1 MKSINDG
8 TNDCGFCH
16 REAQAIGP
24 FAFSRATDRMK
35 EIIRT
40 IINLKRSISVGL
52 SLLAVAFAI
61 GMLALTT
68 MAQTETGQIVG
79 KVTDPNS
86 AVVAGATISIKSV
99 ETGREV
105 MATADNQGIYTV
117 TALRP
122 GLYDV
127 TTQSSNFK
135 PTTQRVQVTVG
146 SRVSLETQLSLT
158 EVSGGTIDVVASE
171 GVEVNTQTQELSNVV
186 SGTQIRQL
194 PTLTRNPYDLV
205 GLSSNVGSDD
215 PGPAVAGVGATGRGA
230 GYTING
236 QRAASTNVLLD
247 GVDNTNLYYAAVG
260 QNIPL
265 DAVGEFRVIT
275 SNFSAEYGR
284 ASGGVINVTTRGG
297 SNSFHGSGFEFN
309 RISRLAANG
318 FYNNANDIQRGVFTR
333 NQFGYTL
340 GGPAIKDKLFFFNS
354 TEWTRVRST
363 GPITSVVPTA
373 QLIAASAAPT
383 RNYFSQYTL
392 KATPTG
398 APVTV
403 GSLLKPLGLLDAS
416 GKPLAGN
423 AFANLNANLP
433 AFQLVQFDVATNL
446 GGGAPQNTYSMASR
460 VDYNLSNKTTI
471 YGRWARESLN
481 QPKGSAAYS
490 PYAGFDTP
498 YLQLRNNFIVSLS
511 RTFSSNLVADTKL
524 AFNRLVEDSPY
535 GDNPI
540 GPGLFMFPAA
550 TGTIGGT
557 NIAFPGYWPY
567 NAASSPAGFAGAQNM
582 GQVYEDV
589 SLSRGRH
596 QFKFG
601 GVFYY
606 IQDNR
611 SFGAYQNA
619 VESLSSVGGNYPQ
632 ALDNFVNGNA
642 QQFQAAI
649 FPQGK
654 FPGQSVTLPVGP
666 PDFTRSNRYKE
677 WAVYINDSWRYNSR
691 LVLNL
696 GLRYEYYG
704 VQHNKNANLDSNF
717 YFGAG
722 NTIQE
727 RIANGTA
734 QVAPTSAVGGLWAPD
749 KNNFAPRLGFAWDVF
764 GDGKTSLRGGYGL
777 AYERN
782 FGNVTFNVI
791 QNPPNYLVL
800 SLQRGVDVTTLPIT
814 TNNFGPLSGTTPPTK
829 VIPKGSL
836 RFVRPDIVNAYAHF
850 WSAALQ
856 HDLGTGN
863 VLSVEY
869 SGSAG
874 RKLYS
879 INTYNQPG
887 AGAFYLGL
895 ANPTARLNQQYTGI
909 NARGNDGYSN
919 YNALI
924 VNFDGNNFRHQG
936 IQFTAH
942 YTYGVSK
949 DNLSTTFSEA
959 AYSQTNLGLTNPF
972 QPGLDYGYSDADV
985 RHRFVGSIIW
995 DVPLAKQA
1003 HGLTQ
1008 HLLGGWQVTG
1018 IVNARTGTPFSIYDS
1033 ANALGSAPRLVSN
1046 GAIKVNVAKDPS
1058 QRDFYNY
1065 INLTGQPVG
1074 AFINPICGCSDF
1086 GPYPANM
1093 TKRNQFRGPGI
1104 WNFDAGL
1111 YKNVKLSERYS
1122 IQFRGEMF
1130 NAFNHANLY
1139 ILPGTVDVGNGVVG
1153 ASKGITPN
1161 GNLERRNV
1169 QLAIKFNF

>member
-1 MKSINDG
+1 MNKNKLKQLGAS
-8 TNDCGFCH
+8 
-16 REAQAIGP
+16 A
-24 FAFSRATDRMK
+24 SR
-35 EIIRT
+35 
-40 IINLKRSISVGL
+40 
-52 SLLAVAFAI
+52 
-61 GMLALTT
+61 LALAMFVLATT
-68 MAQTETGQIVG
+68 FGSALAQTETGQIAG
-79 KVTDPNS
+79 KVTDPNG
-86 AVVAGATISIKSV
+86 AVVTGATVNVKSAQ
-99 ETGREV
+99 TGREV
-105 MATADNQGIYTV
+105 TVTSDNQGLYTV
-117 TALRP
+117 TSLQP

-135 PTTQRVQVTVG
+135 PSTQRVQITVG

-158 EVSGGTIDVVASE
+158 EVSGGTINVVASE
-171 GVEVNTQTQELSNVV
+171 GVEVNTQSHELSNVV

-215 PGPAVAGVGATGRGA
+215 PGPAVPGVGATGRGA

-247 GVDNTNLYYAAVG
+247 GVDNTNLYYASVG

-284 ASGGVINVTTRGG
+284 ASGGVINVSTRGG

-318 FYNNANDIQRGVFTR
+318 FYNNANDITRGVFTR
-333 NQFGYTL
+333 NQFGYTI
-340 GGPAIKDKLFFFNS
+340 GGPIVKNKLFFFNS
-354 TEWTRVRST
+354 IEWTRVRST
-363 GPITSVVPTA
+363 GSVTSVVPTA

-383 RNYFSQYTL
+383 RNYFGQFTL
-392 KATPTG
+392 KARPIG
-398 APVTV
+398 APYTV
-403 GSLLKPLGLLDAS
+403 ATVRHELGLEDAS
-416 GKPLAGN
+416 GAPLPGN
-423 AFANLNANLP
+423 AFANLNATLP
-433 AFQLVQFDVATNL
+433 AFQLVEFTEPTNL
-446 GGGAPQNTYSMASR
+446 GGGAPQNTYSMATR
-460 VDYNLSNKTTI
+460 MDYNLSSKTSI
-471 YGRWARESLN
+471 YGRWARESIN
-481 QPKGSAAYS
+481 NPVGSSAFS

-498 YLQLRNNFIVSLS
+498 YLQLRNNFIVSLNH
-511 RTFSSNLVADTKL
+511 TFSANLVSDTKL
-524 AFNRLVEDSPY
+524 AFNRLVEDAPY

-540 GPGLFMFPAA
+540 GPGLFMFPGL

-557 NIAFPGYWPY
+557 VIAFPGYWPY
-567 NAASSPAGFAGAQNM
+567 NAASSPTGFSGAQNM

-589 SLSRGRH
+589 SLNRGRH

-601 GVFYY
+601 GVVYY

-611 SFGAYQNA
+611 FFGAYQNA
-619 VESLSSVGGNYPQ
+619 VQSLSPTTDYGR
-632 ALDNFVNGNA
+632 ALNNFVNGEA
-642 QQFQAAI
+642 GQFQAAI
-649 FPQGK
+649 YPQGK
-654 FPGQSVTLPVGP
+654 FPGESVTLPVGP
-666 PDFTRSNRYKE
+666 PDFTRSNRYNE
-677 WAVYINDSWRYNSR
+677 WALYFNDSWRFNSR

-696 GLRYEYYG
+696 GLRYEFYG
-704 VQHNKNANLDSNF
+704 VQHNKNQKLDSNF
-717 YFGAG
+717 YFGTG

-727 RIANGTA
+727 RIANGGV
-734 QVAPTSAVGGLWAPD
+734 QIAPNSPVGGLWQPD
-749 KNNFAPRLGFAWDVF
+749 KNNFAPRLGFAYDVF
-764 GDGKTSLRGGYGL
+764 GNGKTSIRGGYGL

-800 SLQRGVDVTTLPIT
+800 SLQRGVDVATLPIT
-814 TNNFGPLSGTTPPTK
+814 TSNFGPLSGNTPPTK

-856 HDLGTGN
+856 HEVGAGN

-879 INTYNQPG
+879 IDPFNGPG
-887 AGAFYLGL
+887 AGAIYLGL

-919 YNALI
+919 YNALV

-936 IQFTAH
+936 MQFTAH
-942 YTYGVSK
+942 YTYAVSK

-959 AYSQTNLGLTNPF
+959 AYNTNLGLTNPF
-972 QPGLDYGYSDADV
+972 VPSLDYGYSDADV
-985 RHRFVGSIIW
+985 RHRFVGSVIW
-995 DVPLAKQA
+995 DLPVAKQGQ
-1003 HGLTQ
+1003 GLTH
-1008 HLLGGWQVTG
+1008 HLLGGWQLTG
-1018 IVNARTGTPFSIYDS
+1018 IFNARTGTPFTIFDTE
-1033 ANALGSAPRLVSN
+1033 NALGSVPRLVPN
-1046 GAIKVNVAKDPS
+1046 GPLSVHVISDPTR
-1058 QRDFYNY
+1058 RDFFSY
-1065 INLTGQPVG
+1065 INLAGQPVG

-1093 TKRNQFRGPGI
+1093 TKRNQFRGPGL
-1104 WNFDAGL
+1104 WNIDAGL
-1111 YKNVKLSERYS
+1111 YKNIKLSERYS
-1122 IQFRGEMF
+1122 IQLRGEMF

-1139 ILPGTVDVGNGVVG
+1139 IVGGTLDVANHQVG
-1153 ASKGITPN
+1153 ATKGITPN

-1169 QLAIKFNF
+1169 QLAVKFIF

>member
-1 MKSINDG
+1 MNKNKLKQPG
-8 TNDCGFCH
+8 AC
-16 REAQAIGP
+16 A
-24 FAFSRATDRMK
+24 SR
-35 EIIRT
+35 
-40 IINLKRSISVGL
+40 
-52 SLLAVAFAI
+52 
-61 GMLALTT
+61 LALALFVVAITFGSAL
-68 MAQTETGQIVG
+68 AQTETGQIVG
-79 KVTDPNS
+79 RVTDPNG
-86 AVVAGATISIKSV
+86 AVVTGATVNVKSAQ
-99 ETGREV
+99 TGREV
-105 MATADNQGIYTV
+105 TVTSDNQGLYTV
-117 TALRP
+117 TSLQP

-135 PTTQRVQVTVG
+135 PSTQRVQVTVG

-158 EVSGGTIDVVASE
+158 EVSGGTINVVASE
-171 GVEVNTQTQELSNVV
+171 GVEVNTQSHELSNVV

-205 GLSSNVGSDD
+205 GLSSNVSNDD
-215 PGPAVAGVGATGRGA
+215 PGPAIPGVGTTGRGA

-284 ASGGVINVTTRGG
+284 ASGGVINVSTRGG

-318 FYNNANDIQRGVFTR
+318 FYNNANDITRGVFTR
-333 NQFGYTL
+333 NQFGYTI
-340 GGPAIKDKLFFFNS
+340 GGPIVKNKLFFFNS

-363 GPITSVVPTA
+363 GSITSVVPTA

-383 RNYFSQYTL
+383 RNYFSQFTL
-392 KATPTG
+392 KARPIG
-398 APVTV
+398 APYTV
-403 GSLLKPLGLLDAS
+403 ATVRHELGLEDAN
-416 GKPLAGN
+416 GVPLAGN
-423 AFANLNANLP
+423 AFANLNPTLP
-433 AFQLVQFDVATNL
+433 AFQLVEFTEPTNL
-446 GGGAPQNTYSMASR
+446 GGGAPQNTYSMATR
-460 VDYNLSNKTTI
+460 MDYNLSSKTSI
-471 YGRWARESLN
+471 YGRWARESIN
-481 QPKGSAAYS
+481 NPVGSSAYS

-498 YLQLRNNFIVSLS
+498 YLQLRNNFIVSLNH
-511 RTFSSNLVADTKL
+511 TFSANLVSDTKL
-524 AFNRLVEDSPY
+524 AFNRLVEDAPY

-540 GPGLFMFPAA
+540 GPGLFMFPGL

-557 NIAFPGYWPY
+557 VIAFPGYWPY
-567 NAASSPAGFAGAQNM
+567 NAASSPTGFSGAQNM
-582 GQVYEDV
+582 GQVYEDL
-589 SLSRGRH
+589 SLNRGRH

-601 GVFYY
+601 GVVYY

-611 SFGAYQNA
+611 FFGAYQNA
-619 VESLSSVGGNYPQ
+619 VQSLSPTTDYGR
-632 ALDNFVNGNA
+632 ALNNFVIGEA
-642 QQFQAAI
+642 GQFQAAVY
-649 FPQGK
+649 PQGK
-654 FPGQSVTLPVGP
+654 FPGESITLPVGP
-666 PDFTRSNRYKE
+666 PDFTRSNRYNE
-677 WAVYINDSWRYNSR
+677 WALYFNDSWRFNSR

-704 VQHNKNANLDSNF
+704 VQHNKNRNLDSNF

-727 RIANGTA
+727 RIANGA
-734 QVAPTSAVGGLWAPD
+734 VQIAPNSPVGGLWRPD
-749 KNNFAPRLGFAWDVF
+749 KNNFAPRLGFAYDVF
-764 GDGKTSLRGGYGL
+764 GNGKTSIRGGYGL

-800 SLQRGVDVTTLPIT
+800 SLQRGVDVATLPIT
-814 TNNFGPLSGTTPPTK
+814 TSNFGPLSGNTPPTK

-856 HDLGTGN
+856 HEVGAGN
-863 VLSVEY
+863 VLAIEY

-879 INTYNQPG
+879 INPFNGPG
-887 AGAFYLGL
+887 AGAIYLGL

-919 YNALI
+919 YNALV

-936 IQFTAH
+936 MQFTAH
-942 YTYGVSK
+942 YTYAVSK

-959 AYSQTNLGLTNPF
+959 AYNTNLGLTNPF
-972 QPGLDYGYSDADV
+972 VPSLDYGYSDADV
-985 RHRFVGSIIW
+985 RHRFVGSVIW
-995 DVPLAKQA
+995 DIPVAKQA
-1003 HGLTQ
+1003 QGLTH
-1008 HLLGGWQVTG
+1008 HLLGGWQLTG
-1018 IVNARTGTPFSIYDS
+1018 IFNARTGTPFTIFDTE
-1033 ANALGSAPRLVSN
+1033 NALGSVPRLVPN
-1046 GAIKVNVAKDPS
+1046 GPVSVHVASDPTR
-1058 QRDFYNY
+1058 RDFFSY

-1093 TKRNQFRGPGI
+1093 TKRNQFRGPGL
-1104 WNFDAGL
+1104 WNIDAGL

-1122 IQFRGEMF
+1122 IQLRGEMF

-1139 ILPGTVDVGNGVVG
+1139 IVGGTLDVANHLVG
-1153 ASKGITPN
+1153 ATKGITPN

-1169 QLAIKFNF
+1169 QLAVKFIF